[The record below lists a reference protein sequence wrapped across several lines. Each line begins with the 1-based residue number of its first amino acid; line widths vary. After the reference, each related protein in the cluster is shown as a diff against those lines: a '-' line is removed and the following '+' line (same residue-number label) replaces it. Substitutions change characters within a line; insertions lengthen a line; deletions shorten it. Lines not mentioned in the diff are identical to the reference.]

1 MKRMAW
7 IILLAISSSMY
18 AQKTTLVVG
27 GFIENCPEFTAK
39 YTHAVQGIRVFEI
52 PSNRLIYEAA
62 YSDSSYIPLSIE
74 IPNAKVGSYRISHSI
89 SPGYSPYQDKYI
101 TLKAIPINYV
111 NFCRY
116 DKTVDPVNIFNG
128 AAIGDTISI
137 EKNTTSCFDHTYSK
151 TFFISTAS
159 RWKIQQHQYRVDC
172 GQESKSGKLEISQ
185 KPIRISKAKFIKN
198 EDIAKIN
205 LAVNKI
211 RMYTSGSC
219 TTKSIYTIT
228 YQKKSLILHD
238 GSCENLLN
246 KIFYAY
252 TGFYY

>member
-1 MKRMAW
+1 
-7 IILLAISSSMY
+7 MY

-62 YSDSSYIPLSIE
+62 YSDSSYTPLSIE

-116 DKTVDPVNIFNG
+116 DKTVDPVNIFIG
-128 AAIGDTISI
+128 AAIRDTISI

-159 RWKIQQHQYRVDC
+159 GWTIQQHQYRVDC

-205 LAVNKI
+205 LGVNKI

-219 TTKSIYTIT
+219 TTKSIYTIK
-228 YQKKSLILHD
+228 YQKKTLTLYD
-238 GSCENLLN
+238 GSCEDLLN
-246 KIFYAY
+246 DILYAY